1 MSRLSYLQGHELAI
15 QSISEELDYLQRYL
29 ASGGEIVP
37 QEMQD
42 LSKCLERLQK
52 IIDGYQGQ
60 ASEAWQDDQEPLPSW
75 LQPKQTKSHSDDDE
89 DSNDTGSAVA

>member
-42 LSKCLERLQK
+42 LSKCLERLQQ
-52 IIDGYQGQ
+52 IIDGYQEQ
-60 ASEAWQDDQEPLPSW
+60 ASEAWQEDQQPLPSW
-75 LQPKQTKSHSDDDE
+75 LQPRKSAEDLDDDE
-89 DSNDTGSAVA
+89 EPGSAVGQ